1 MGFYPRLKQRKRKR
15 LKNQKP
21 VLVDIDKLAKREDVE
36 AITKKLQ
43 DVEKQRLRRRIA
55 RLSPRQKRKLAKI
68 IAERKG
74 AQNERKK

>member
-1 MGFYPRLKQRKRKR
+1 MGFYPRLKRGKR
-15 LKNQKP
+15 LKNQKA
-21 VLVDIDKLAKREDVE
+21 VLIDVDKLAKREDVE

-43 DVEKQRLRRRIA
+43 DVEKQRLRLRIA

-74 AQNERKK
+74 VQNEKKG